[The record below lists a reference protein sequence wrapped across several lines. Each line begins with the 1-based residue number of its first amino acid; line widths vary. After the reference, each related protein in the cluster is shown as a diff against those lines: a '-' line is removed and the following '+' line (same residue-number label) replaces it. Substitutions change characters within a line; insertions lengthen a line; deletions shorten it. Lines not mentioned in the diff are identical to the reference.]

1 MPGSAPCHE
10 KQLRARGGDVP
21 AEPIPRPPSVLPR
34 EKRRPLRPRHRPSS
48 SRRPPEQRCPAAR
61 PAPRRERAPGPRG
74 SGLGPRRR
82 RRARAMEGQMAGL
95 YDLGRRLGSGHFAEV
110 RLARHV
116 FTGERVAVKVIEKGR
131 LGGAA
136 AARLRREVGCMKL
149 VQHPN
154 VVRLYQVL
162 ETPARLYLV
171 LELGDGGDLFDL
183 LTRRPGGLAEA
194 RAKGYFAQV
203 VHAIAYCHRLH
214 VVHRDL
220 KPENVLFFQQQ
231 GVVKLT
237 DFGFSSCFQPGTM
250 LATSCGSLAYSAP
263 EILLGEEYDAPAVD
277 IWSLGVILY
286 MLVCGHPPFQEAN
299 DSETLTMI
307 LDCRYVI
314 PSGIS
319 LLCADLIAQMLQRDP
334 KQRASLELIEN
345 HPWLQ
350 GVDPSPASRSLLPLT
365 SHRRVLAEE
374 HETIIQTMMCGHIA
388 DRETIEESLE
398 AKHYNHITATYFL
411 LAERILREKQ
421 EKQSLAEQL
430 QSRSPPGE
438 SCPPL
443 PTELPP
449 ATKSAL
455 ENVAAEYAGKPLLS
469 RSASSEGK
477 SSSSFHRCGQPLRA
491 LIQPCLMETGIAKS
505 TLALQQISEEEEEEE
520 EEAEGKPGLSRRRT
534 SSLNQEQMS
543 RFQSTASSSLL
554 FCRALAAHYK
564 VGKSLIPAQAK
575 SSCPEQGP
583 GITPTAPLEQA
594 FPSSQPGTGRAPQ
607 MEESGNSLSLQVG
620 GRSAEP
626 PEEATPL
633 DSQGGGTVRP
643 GVELGQ
649 IEPLLAE
656 EEEQSDLLPL
666 REGDPVEQGLLE
678 VGEESP
684 QTQSTTALL
693 QGGRSPGTP
702 GADVLG
708 AEGKGLE
715 LGPPHWAKACCN
727 AQSNSSGH
735 DSLADSIIKL
745 DPAKGKNANLKDRL
759 LQFPLCEKALAF
771 RMQPS
776 SRESLLSLGQFNCC
790 HVI

>member
-1 MPGSAPCHE
+1 
-10 KQLRARGGDVP
+10 
-21 AEPIPRPPSVLPR
+21 
-34 EKRRPLRPRHRPSS
+34 
-48 SRRPPEQRCPAAR
+48 
-61 PAPRRERAPGPRG
+61 
-74 SGLGPRRR
+74 
-82 RRARAMEGQMAGL
+82 MEGQMAGL
-95 YDLGRRLGSGHFAEV
+95 YDLGRRLGRGHFAEV

-116 FTGERVAVKVIEKGR
+116 FTGERVAVKVIEKSR

-183 LTRRPGGLAEA
+183 LTRRPGGLEEA
-194 RAKGYFAQV
+194 QAKGYFAQV
-203 VHAIAYCHRLH
+203 VHAISYCHRLH

-334 KQRASLELIEN
+334 KQRASLEIIEN
-345 HPWLQ
+345 HLWLQ
-350 GVDPSPASRSLLPLT
+350 GVDPSPASHSLLPLT
-365 SHRRVLAEE
+365 SHRRVLEEE
-374 HETIIQTMMCGHIA
+374 HEIIIQAMLCGHIA
-388 DRETIEESLE
+388 DRETIQEALE
-398 AKHYNHITATYFL
+398 AKRYNHVTATYFL

-421 EKQSLAEQL
+421 EKQSLAEEL
-430 QSRSPPGE
+430 QSRSLPCE
-438 SCPPL
+438 SPL

-449 ATKSAL
+449 ATKGTL
-455 ENVAAEYAGKPLLS
+455 ETVAAEYAGKQPLLC
-469 RSASSEGK
+469 RSASGEGRPLPA
-477 SSSSFHRCGQPLRA
+477 SHGCGQPLRA
-491 LIQPCLMETGIAKS
+491 LIQPSLMETGIAKS

-520 EEAEGKPGLSRRRT
+520 EEAEGKPGPSRRRT
-534 SSLNQEQMS
+534 SSLNEEQMS
-543 RFQSTASSSLL
+543 RFQSTASSLL

-564 VGKSLIPAQAK
+564 AGKEPPPAHTK
-575 SSCPEQGP
+575 SPCLEQGP
-583 GITPTAPLEQA
+583 GVAPAAPPEQA
-594 FPSSQPGTGRAPQ
+594 SPSSRSGTGRAPQ
-607 MEESGNSLSLQVG
+607 SEEPGSSLCLQG
-620 GRSAEP
+620 GKRPAEP
-626 PEEATPL
+626 PGEATPT
-633 DSQGGGTVRP
+633 SSKGGGPVGP
-643 GVELGQ
+643 EGGLGQ

-656 EEEQSDLLPL
+656 EEEQSHLLPS
-666 REGDPVEQGLLE
+666 REGEPVEEDLLE
-678 VGEESP
+678 VEEESP
-684 QTQSTTALL
+684 HPQSSTALL
-693 QGGRSPGTP
+693 QGGCAPRTP
-702 GADVLG
+702 GAEVLPG
-708 AEGKGLE
+708 AEGKGPE
-715 LGPPHWAKACCN
+715 LGLRHGAKACCV
-727 AQSNSSGH
+727 ARATGVAMTASRTASS
-735 DSLADSIIKL
+735 SWT
-745 DPAKGKNANLKDRL
+745 R
-759 LQFPLCEKALAF
+759 QRQE
-771 RMQPS
+771 R
-776 SRESLLSLGQFNCC
+776 
-790 HVI
+790 

>member
-1 MPGSAPCHE
+1 
-10 KQLRARGGDVP
+10 
-21 AEPIPRPPSVLPR
+21 
-34 EKRRPLRPRHRPSS
+34 
-48 SRRPPEQRCPAAR
+48 
-61 PAPRRERAPGPRG
+61 
-74 SGLGPRRR
+74 
-82 RRARAMEGQMAGL
+82 MEGQMAGL
-95 YDLGRRLGSGHFAEV
+95 YDLGRRLGRGHFAEV

-116 FTGERVAVKVIEKGR
+116 FTGERVAVKVIEKSR
-131 LGGAA
+131 LGSAA

-183 LTRRPGGLAEA
+183 LTRRPGGLEEA

-203 VHAIAYCHRLH
+203 VHAISYCHRLH

-220 KPENVLFFQQQ
+220 KPENVLFFQHQ

-319 LLCADLIAQMLQRDP
+319 RLCADLIAQMLQRDP
-334 KQRASLELIEN
+334 KQRSSLEVIEN
-345 HPWLQ
+345 HLWLQ
-350 GVDPSPASRSLLPLT
+350 GVDPSPASHSLLPLT
-365 SHRRVLAEE
+365 SHRRVSEEE
-374 HETIIQTMMCGHIA
+374 HEIIIQTMMCGHIA
-388 DRETIEESLE
+388 DRETIQEALE
-398 AKHYNHITATYFL
+398 AKHYNHVTATYFL

-438 SCPPL
+438 TPL

-455 ENVAAEYAGKPLLS
+455 ETAAAEYAGKPLLS
-469 RSASSEGK
+469 RSVSGEGR
-477 SSSSFHRCGQPLRA
+477 SSSSFRGCGQPLRA
-491 LIQPCLMETGIAKS
+491 LIQPSPMETGIAKS

-543 RFQSTASSSLL
+543 RFQSTASSLL

-564 VGKSLIPAQAK
+564 AGKSLLPAHAK
-575 SSCPEQGP
+575 PSCLEQEPGRAPAAPPEQ
-583 GITPTAPLEQA
+583 AS
-594 FPSSQPGTGRAPQ
+594 PSSLSGTGRASQ
-607 MEESGNSLSLQVG
+607 MEEPGSSL
-620 GRSAEP
+620 RW
-626 PEEATPL
+626 
-633 DSQGGGTVRP
+633 QGGGRP
-643 GVELGQ
+643 AESPGEAIPPGIQGGVPARPEGEPGRM
-649 IEPLLAE
+649 EPLPAE
-656 EEEQSDLLPL
+656 EEDQGDLLPL
-666 REGDPVEQGLLE
+666 RGGDPAEEELLA
-678 VGEESP
+678 VGEAESP
-684 QTQSTTALL
+684 LPQSSTALL
-693 QGGRSPGTP
+693 QGGCAPGPPGDSPP
-702 GADVLG
+702 G

-715 LGPPHWAKACCN
+715 PGPPSGAKACCCDG
-727 AQSNSSGH
+727 QSNGSGH
-735 DSLADSIIKL
+735 ESLADSIVKL
-745 DPAKGKNANLKDRL
+745 DLAKGKNANLKDRL

>member
-1 MPGSAPCHE
+1 
-10 KQLRARGGDVP
+10 
-21 AEPIPRPPSVLPR
+21 
-34 EKRRPLRPRHRPSS
+34 
-48 SRRPPEQRCPAAR
+48 
-61 PAPRRERAPGPRG
+61 
-74 SGLGPRRR
+74 
-82 RRARAMEGQMAGL
+82 MEGQMAGL
-95 YDLGRRLGSGHFAEV
+95 YDLGRRLGRGHFAEV

-183 LTRRPGGLAEA
+183 LTRRPGGLDEA

-203 VHAIAYCHRLH
+203 VHAISYCHRLH

-319 LLCADLIAQMLQRDP
+319 LLCADLIVQMLQRDP

-345 HPWLQ
+345 HAWLQ
-350 GVDPSPASRSLLPLT
+350 GVDPSPASHSLLPLT
-365 SHRRVLAEE
+365 SHRRVLEEE
-374 HETIIQTMMCGHIA
+374 HEIIIQTMMCGHIA
-388 DRETIEESLE
+388 DRETIQEALE
-398 AKHYNHITATYFL
+398 AKRYNHVTATYFL

-421 EKQSLAEQL
+421 EKQTLAEQL
-430 QSRSPPGE
+430 QSRSPAGK
-438 SCPPL
+438 SCPSL
-443 PTELPP
+443 PTKLPP
-449 ATKSAL
+449 ATKGTL
-455 ENVAAEYAGKPLLS
+455 ETVAAEYAGKPLLC
-469 RSASSEGK
+469 RSSSGEGR
-477 SSSSFHRCGQPLRA
+477 SSSSFRGCGQPLGA
-491 LIQPCLMETGIAKS
+491 LIQPSLMETGIAKS

-520 EEAEGKPGLSRRRT
+520 EETEGKPGLSRRRT

-543 RFQSTASSSLL
+543 RFQSTASSLL

-564 VGKSLIPAQAK
+564 AGKSLLPAHAK

-583 GITPTAPLEQA
+583 GMAPAAPPEQA
-594 FPSSQPGTGRAPQ
+594 SPSSQLGTGRDPQ
-607 MEESGNSLSLQVG
+607 MEEPGSSLSLQVG
-620 GRSAEP
+620 RRPDEP
-626 PEEATPL
+626 PGEATPL
-633 DSQGGGTVRP
+633 GSQGGGPVRP
-643 GVELGQ
+643 EGKPGR

-656 EEEQSDLLPL
+656 EEDQSDLLPS
-666 REGDPVEQGLLE
+666 REGDPVQEELLE
-678 VGEESP
+678 VGGQSP
-684 QTQSTTALL
+684 QPQSSTALL
-693 QGGRSPGTP
+693 QGGCAPGTT
-702 GADVLG
+702 GADLVPG
-708 AEGKGLE
+708 AEGKGQE
-715 LGPPHWAKACCN
+715 LGPPHGAKACCDG
-727 AQSNSSGH
+727 QSHGSGH

>member
-1 MPGSAPCHE
+1 
-10 KQLRARGGDVP
+10 
-21 AEPIPRPPSVLPR
+21 
-34 EKRRPLRPRHRPSS
+34 
-48 SRRPPEQRCPAAR
+48 
-61 PAPRRERAPGPRG
+61 
-74 SGLGPRRR
+74 
-82 RRARAMEGQMAGL
+82 MEGQMAGL

-220 KPENVLFFQQQ
+220 KPENVLFFQRQ

-307 LDCRYVI
+307 LDCRYVM

-350 GVDPSPASRSLLPLT
+350 GVDPSPASRCLLPLT

-388 DRETIEESLE
+388 DQETIEEALE
-398 AKHYNHITATYFL
+398 AKRYNHITATYFL

-430 QSRSPPGE
+430 QSRSPPAE

-455 ENVAAEYAGKPLLS
+455 ENSAAEYAGKPLLS
-469 RSASSEGK
+469 RSASSEGR

-491 LIQPCLMETGIAKS
+491 LIQPCLVETGIAKS

-543 RFQSTASSSLL
+543 RFQSTTSSSLL

-564 VGKSLIPAQAK
+564 VGKSLMPAQAK

-583 GITPTAPLEQA
+583 GTPPPAPLEHA
-594 FPSSQPGTGRAPQ
+594 SPSSQPGTGRAPQ
-607 MEESGNSLSLQVG
+607 VEEPGSSLSLQVG
-620 GRSAEP
+620 RSSAEP

-633 DSQGGGTVRP
+633 GSQGGGTVRP
-643 GVELGQ
+643 GLELGS

-656 EEEQSDLLPL
+656 EEEQSGLLPL
-666 REGDPVEQGLLE
+666 REGDPVGEELLE

-684 QTQSTTALL
+684 QAQSTTALL
-693 QGGRSPGTP
+693 QGGGTPGTP
-702 GADVLG
+702 GADVVPG

-715 LGPPHWAKACCN
+715 LGPPQWAKACCN
-727 AQSNSSGH
+727 GQSNGSGH

>member
-1 MPGSAPCHE
+1 
-10 KQLRARGGDVP
+10 
-21 AEPIPRPPSVLPR
+21 
-34 EKRRPLRPRHRPSS
+34 
-48 SRRPPEQRCPAAR
+48 
-61 PAPRRERAPGPRG
+61 
-74 SGLGPRRR
+74 
-82 RRARAMEGQMAGL
+82 MEGQMAGL
-95 YDLGRRLGSGHFAEV
+95 YDLGRRLGRGHFAEV
-110 RLARHV
+110 RMARHV
-116 FTGERVAVKVIEKGR
+116 FTGERVAVKVIEKSR

-183 LTRRPGGLAEA
+183 LTRRPGGLEEA

-220 KPENVLFFQQQ
+220 KPENVLFFQHQ

-345 HPWLQ
+345 HLWLQ
-350 GVDPSPASRSLLPLT
+350 GVDPSPASHSLLPLT
-365 SHRRVLAEE
+365 SHRRVLEEE
-374 HETIIQTMMCGHIA
+374 HEVIIQTMMCGHIA
-388 DRETIEESLE
+388 DRETIQEALE
-398 AKHYNHITATYFL
+398 AKRYNHVTATYFL

-421 EKQSLAEQL
+421 EKQILAEQL

-438 SCPPL
+438 SCPPR
-443 PTELPP
+443 PTALPP
-449 ATKSAL
+449 ATKSTL
-455 ENVAAEYAGKPLLS
+455 EKVAVEYSGKPLLS
-469 RSASSEGK
+469 RSASGEGR
-477 SSSSFHRCGQPLRA
+477 SSSSFHGYGQPLRA
-491 LIQPCLMETGIAKS
+491 LIQPSLMETGIAKS

-520 EEAEGKPGLSRRRT
+520 EEETEGKPGLSRRRT

-543 RFQSTASSSLL
+543 RFQSTASSLL

-564 VGKSLIPAQAK
+564 TGKSLLPSHAK

-583 GITPTAPLEQA
+583 GMAPAALAEQVS
-594 FPSSQPGTGRAPQ
+594 PSSQSRAGRAPQ
-607 MEESGNSLSLQVG
+607 TEELGGCLSLQA
-620 GRSAEP
+620 GRRPAEP
-626 PEEATPL
+626 PGEATTL
-633 DSQGGGTVRP
+633 GSQGGGPARP
-643 GVELGQ
+643 EVALGR

-656 EEEQSDLLPL
+656 EEEQSDLLPP
-666 REGDPVEQGLLE
+666 RGGDPVEGELLG

-684 QTQSTTALL
+684 QPQSSTALL
-693 QGGRSPGTP
+693 QGGCAPGTT
-702 GADVLG
+702 GAEVVPG

-715 LGPPHWAKACCN
+715 LGPPHGAKACCDG
-727 AQSNSSGH
+727 QSNGNGH